1 MLEHTS
7 FVIRACNTTLTRQ
20 IDTSV

>member
-1 MLEHTS
+1 MLRTS
-7 FVIRACNTTLTRQ
+7 FVIRAYNTTLTRQ

>member
-1 MLEHTS
+1 MLRTS
-7 FVIRACNTTLTRQ
+7 FVIRTCNTTFTRQ

>member
-1 MLEHTS
+1 MLRTS
-7 FVIRACNTTLTRQ
+7 FVIRTCNTTLTRQ